1 MIFLSEINLPISY
14 IEDMKE
20 LLKSEFD
27 DFISTYYE
35 NPHKSVSLNT
45 KKTSVQKFLDIKSDC
60 VYERVPWSVD
70 SLYVNE
76 GNISKNPLYHTGAYY
91 IQEPSASSVVNFL
104 DVNKGM
110 KVLDMCASPGGKT
123 FQISQRLSDDDI
135 LISNDA
141 NNSRM
146 PQLLRN
152 IEYHG
157 LSNVMI
163 INETQDKLAENFP
176 SFFDRI
182 LLDVPCSGEGM
193 FRKDSK
199 LISSYKKSKS
209 QLVSVQKDLL
219 TKASKMLKRGGKLIY
234 STCTFNKRENELNII
249 EFLEENSD
257 FEIINIEKNFNFT
270 SFDELKE
277 SARLFPHKLRGE
289 GHFLALLQKK
299 GEEEELELPKNEAY
313 ISREKLPKAYLD
325 FEEKSLNIK
334 MEGNFLIKENKIY
347 LEVFDRKVKSKMRI
361 VRNGLFLGEIKN
373 NIFNVSS
380 AFIRHL
386 KYDDCKNII
395 NFSIDDERL
404 KKYLKG
410 ETIYIDGIKDG
421 DYIICIENMTVGL
434 GKIKDAKMKN
444 MYNKNWRMI

>member
-1 MIFLSEINLPISY
+1 M
-14 IEDMKE
+14 
-20 LLKSEFD
+20 
-27 DFISTYYE
+27 
-35 NPHKSVSLNT
+35 
-45 KKTSVQKFLDIKSDC
+45 
-60 VYERVPWSVD
+60 
-70 SLYVNE
+70 YVNE

-163 INETQDKLAENFP
+163 TNETQDKLAENFQ

-199 LISSYKKSKS
+199 LISSYEKSKS

-219 TKASKMLKRGGKLIY
+219 TKASKMLKKGGKLIY

-257 FEIINIEKNFNFT
+257 FEIINIEK
-270 SFDELKE
+270 
-277 SARLFPHKLRGE
+277 KLQ
-289 GHFLALLQKK
+289 F
-299 GEEEELELPKNEAY
+299 Y
-313 ISREKLPKAYLD
+313 
-325 FEEKSLNIK
+325 F
-334 MEGNFLIKENKIY
+334 F
-347 LEVFDRKVKSKMRI
+347 
-361 VRNGLFLGEIKN
+361 
-373 NIFNVSS
+373 
-380 AFIRHL
+380 
-386 KYDDCKNII
+386 
-395 NFSIDDERL
+395 
-404 KKYLKG
+404 
-410 ETIYIDGIKDG
+410 
-421 DYIICIENMTVGL
+421 
-434 GKIKDAKMKN
+434 
-444 MYNKNWRMI
+444 

>member
-1 MIFLSEINLPISY
+1 MSNINLPILY
-14 IEDMKE
+14 IEEMKE
-20 LLKSEFD
+20 LFRDEFD
-27 DFISTYYE
+27 DFISTYSQK
-35 NPHKSVSLNT
+35 PCKGISLNT
-45 KKTSVQKFLDIKSDC
+45 KKISVQEFLSIKSDFA
-60 VYERVPWSVD
+60 YEEIPWSRD
-70 SLYVNE
+70 SLYVDDD
-76 GNISKNPLYHTGAYY
+76 NISKNPLYHTGAYY

-104 DVNKGM
+104 DVKKGM

-157 LSNVMI
+157 LANVMI
-163 INETQDKLAENFP
+163 TNETQDKLAENFP

-199 LISSYKKSKS
+199 LMSSYEKSKS
-209 QLVSVQKDLL
+209 QLVPVQKDLL
-219 TKASKMLKRGGKLIY
+219 SKASKMLKKGGKLIY

-249 EFLEENSD
+249 EFLEENGD
-257 FEIINIEKNFNFT
+257 FEILNIEKDFNFM

-289 GHFLALLQKK
+289 GHFMALLQKN
-299 GEEEELELPKNEAY
+299 GEQEDIELPQNDIY
-313 ISREKLPKAYLD
+313 TSREKLPKAYLD
-325 FEEKSLNIK
+325 FEEKSLNTK
-334 MEGNFLIKENKIY
+334 MKGNFLIKENKIY
-347 LEVFDRKVKSKMRI
+347 LEVFDKKVKSKMRI

-373 NIFNVSS
+373 NVFNISS

-386 KYDDCKNII
+386 KIEDCKNII
-395 NFSIDDERL
+395 NFSLDDDRL
-404 KKYLKG
+404 IKYLKG
-410 ETIYIDGIKDG
+410 ETLYINGIKDG

-434 GKIKDAKMKN
+434 GKIKDGKVKN

>member
-1 MIFLSEINLPISY
+1 VIFLSEINLPISY

-27 DFISTYYE
+27 DFISTYNE
-35 NPHKSVSLNT
+35 NPHKSISLNT
-45 KKTSVQKFLDIKSDC
+45 KKTSVQKFLDIRSDC

-199 LISSYKKSKS
+199 LISSYEKSKS

-325 FEEKSLNIK
+325 FEEKSKNANEQKNATDKQSKEYAESLEKMRALSIAARIARGEEISRAQIDFLNFNYPEMLNDASVVNHKIQSAFK
-334 MEGNFLIKENKIY
+334 LLDESQSRKEAEEMLQKIDSKLLTMPY
-347 LEVFDRKVKSKMRI
+347 GSGEDTVFDHAMQIISKKS
-361 VRNGLFLGEIKN
+361 
-373 NIFNVSS
+373 
-380 AFIRHL
+380 
-386 KYDDCKNII
+386 
-395 NFSIDDERL
+395 
-404 KKYLKG
+404 
-410 ETIYIDGIKDG
+410 
-421 DYIICIENMTVGL
+421 
-434 GKIKDAKMKN
+434 
-444 MYNKNWRMI
+444 

>member
-1 MIFLSEINLPISY
+1 MSSINLPSSY
-14 IEDMKE
+14 IEEMKE
-20 LLKSEFD
+20 LLNDEFD
-27 DFISTYYE
+27 DFISTYNE
-35 NPHKSVSLNT
+35 KSYKGISLNT
-45 KKTSVQKFLDIKSDC
+45 KKTSVQEFLDIKSDC
-60 VYERVPWSVD
+60 EYWKVPWSED
-70 SLYVNE
+70 SLYVSE
-76 GNISKNPLYHTGAYY
+76 GNISKNPLYHTGAFY

-104 DVNKGM
+104 DVKKGM

-141 NNSRM
+141 NNSRV

-157 LSNVMI
+157 SANVMI
-163 INETQDKLAENFP
+163 TNETQDKLAENFP

-199 LISSYKKSKS
+199 LMSSYEKSKS
-209 QLVSVQKDLL
+209 QLVPVQKDLL
-219 TKASKMLKRGGKLIY
+219 TKASKMLKKGGKLIY

-289 GHFLALLQKK
+289 GHFLALVQKK
-299 GEEEELELPKNEAY
+299 GEEEDIELPQNNIY

-334 MEGNFLIKENKIY
+334 IKGNFLIKENKIY
-347 LEVFDRKVKSKMRI
+347 LEVFNKKVKSKMRI
-361 VRNGLFLGEIKN
+361 IRNGLFLGEIKN
-373 NIFNVSS
+373 NNFNISS

-386 KYDDCKNII
+386 KSEDCKNII
-395 NFSIDDERL
+395 NFSLDDDRL
-404 KKYLKG
+404 IKYLKG
-410 ETIYIDGIKDG
+410 ETLYINGIKDG
-421 DYIICIENMTVGL
+421 DYIICTENMTVGL
-434 GKIKDAKMKN
+434 GKIKDGKMKN